1 MSVRETLA
9 AVRSNL
15 AAVGVE
21 DAALEAEV
29 LLMRATG
36 LDRVHLIADAHDEV
50 SQDVLRRLAPLVN
63 RRIRREP
70 LAYVTGTREFYGLDF
85 VVDSRALV
93 PRQETE
99 TLVEVALDLL
109 RRNGQGEPWHIVD
122 VGTGS
127 GAIAVSLAVDVPDA
141 HITAIDRSKDA
152 LSLAA
157 LNARR
162 HGVERRMRCV
172 HGNLLDEAPDDFD
185 LLVANLPYVS
195 NGEWE
200 GLQPE
205 IRLFEPKDA
214 LVPGETGLEAVTRL
228 LTALAGRHSMPR
240 WAVLELG
247 AGQAPA
253 IAADAQRLLPGASVE
268 TFRDLAGLDR
278 GLILTMP
285 TSR

>member
-9 AVRSNL
+9 AVRSDL

-50 SQDVLRRLAPLVN
+50 SQDAQKRLRPLVD
-63 RRIRREP
+63 RRVSREP
-70 LAYVTGTREFYGLDF
+70 LAYITGTREFYGLDF
-85 VVDSRALV
+85 VVDSRVLV

-109 RRNGQGEPWHIVD
+109 RRNEQQEPWHIVD

-127 GAIAVSLAVDVPDA
+127 GAIAVSLAVELPDA
-141 HITAIDRSKDA
+141 YITAIDRSKDA

-157 LNARR
+157 LNAQR
-162 HGVERRMRCV
+162 HGVERRVRCV
-172 HGNLLDEAPDDFD
+172 HGDLLDEAPDDFD

-195 NGEWE
+195 NVEWE
-200 GLQPE
+200 SLQPE

-228 LTALAGRHSMPR
+228 LTALARRCSMPR

-253 IAADAQRLLPGASVE
+253 MAAVAERLLPGATVE
-268 TFRDLAGLDR
+268 TYRDLAGLER
-278 GLILTMP
+278 GLTLTLP
-285 TSR
+285 TTH